1 MTEVKT
7 KNTALN
13 SQIKPSFWIRKLP
26 KDAGDNLLIERKKS
40 LLEKL
45 RSKTKPNN
53 YKRYLGTPLRYAGGK
68 SLAVGHIIN
77 LLPDNIERV
86 VSPFLGG
93 ASVEI
98 AIAKELG
105 IEAIGYDIFDILIN
119 YWYYQINEP
128 EKLANKLKNFKP
140 TKKEYSRVKEI
151 VKKHWKGEKKITGI
165 DLAAAYYFNH
175 NTSYGPSFLGWQSS
189 IYQQE
194 NKYKKTIEKVRNFD
208 CKNLKVFCESFETV
222 ISRHKNDF
230 LYCDPPYYLDD
241 DSKMFIG
248 MYPHRNFPIHHLGF
262 KHELLRD
269 LLKAHKGGFILSY
282 NDCSIIREWYK
293 DFNMISPSWQ
303 YTFGQGETRIG
314 KNRINKNNSS
324 YIKKSHELII
334 WMNPKN

>member
-1 MTEVKT
+1 MKDS
-7 KNTALN
+7 ALV
-13 SQIKPSFWIRKLP
+13 
-26 KDAGDNLLIERKKS
+26 ERKNA

-45 RSKTKPNN
+45 RSKIKPNS

-68 SLAVGHIIN
+68 TLAVGHIVN
-77 LLPDNIERV
+77 LLPKNIKRV

-105 IEAIGYDIFDILIN
+105 LEVIGYDIFDILIN
-119 YWYYQINEP
+119 YWHYQINEP
-128 EKLANKLKNFKP
+128 KKLANKLKNFKP
-140 TKKEYSRVKEI
+140 TKEEYSRIREI
-151 VKKHWKGEKKITGI
+151 MKKHWKDEKKIVGLN
-165 DLAAAYYFNH
+165 LAATYYFNH

-194 NKYKKTIEKVRNFD
+194 DKYKKTIEKVRNFD
-208 CKNLKVFCESFETV
+208 CKNLKVFCENFETV
-222 ISRHKNDF
+222 IPRHKNDF

-269 LLKAHKGGFILSY
+269 LLKAHEGGFILSY
-282 NDCSIIREWYK
+282 NDWS
-293 DFNMISPSWQ
+293 DN
-303 YTFGQGETRIG
+303 
-314 KNRINKNNSS
+314 
-324 YIKKSHELII
+324 
-334 WMNPKN
+334 